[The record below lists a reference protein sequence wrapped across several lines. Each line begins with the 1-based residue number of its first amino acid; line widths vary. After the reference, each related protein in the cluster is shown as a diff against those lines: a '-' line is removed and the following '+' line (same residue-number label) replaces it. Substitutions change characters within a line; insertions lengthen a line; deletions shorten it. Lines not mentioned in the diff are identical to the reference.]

1 MLVRGMKDLIKS
13 HKLVGCSLNLG
24 FIVLEFA
31 GSSS

>member
-13 HKLVGCSLNLG
+13 HKLIGCSLNLG